1 VKKKFRFAADFVIGK
16 KSGDT
21 CMATVHLKFN
31 TINRREVIIL
41 GVNFFCYG
49 LFLRK
54 I

>member
-1 VKKKFRFAADFVIGK
+1 MKKKFRFAAAFVIGK

-31 TINRREVIIL
+31 TINRHDVIIL
-41 GVNFFCYG
+41 GGNFFCYE
-49 LFLRK
+49 LFFRK